1 VRAVSE
7 SAKDTRMPCNGGAMC
22 VVVLAADVC
31 LVTFPQPRVTW
42 SLREMWRTN
51 AGMHWSLSRENET
64 LASAQH
70 RCHMEIA

>member
-1 VRAVSE
+1 VRAVLDG
-7 SAKDTRMPCNGGAMC
+7 AKDTRMSCNGGAMC
-22 VVVLAADVC
+22 VVVLAAHVC

-51 AGMHWSLSRENET
+51 AGMHLSLSRENET
-64 LASAQH
+64 LESARH